1 MDCFSSLTGIRTD
14 KEPYRAKS
22 ALSLLEPRDLIL
34 NFDFECQYFL
44 EVFFRNE
51 PYGVPSHND
60 GRVPARAP
68 AGSYSETARR
78 FDVCVEN
85 SVPVASGA
93 MARSG
98 LGKGLGALIGTPAVA
113 TPKDGSDAGERVH
126 QIELTSIVPSTLQ
139 PRKDFAR
146 DVLLELIESIRQH
159 GIIQPLIVRQVGTR
173 FELIA
178 GERRWRAAQELGL
191 ATVPAIVRTAND
203 LEVLELSL
211 IENLQRADL
220 NPIEEA
226 QGYARLANEFGMRQE
241 DIALKVGRSRA
252 AVANALRLLDLHPQV
267 QIWLAQNLVSVG
279 HAKVLLALKA
289 PEEQLLAAETVLRRN
304 ATVRSTERMVAR
316 LLGIGRG
323 RRKPRRAAGDS
334 SATATAVEDLQNRLQ
349 QHLATHVTI
358 HHGEKRGR
366 IEIEYLRNRRSSA
379 DYYCSWPAG
388 RRVTRV
394 MNCRGVRR
402 GGRQSK
408 WIKAFQKTD
417 PAGAERDGRG
427 ANDRA
432 SESKYAKG
440 PATCGGLASHVISSS

>member
-1 MDCFSSLTGIRTD
+1 
-14 KEPYRAKS
+14 
-22 ALSLLEPRDLIL
+22 
-34 NFDFECQYFL
+34 
-44 EVFFRNE
+44 
-51 PYGVPSHND
+51 
-60 GRVPARAP
+60 
-68 AGSYSETARR
+68 
-78 FDVCVEN
+78 
-85 SVPVASGA
+85 

-98 LGKGLGALIGTPAVA
+98 LGKGLGALIGTPTAPARADAVE
-113 TPKDGSDAGERVH
+113 SGERVH
-126 QIELTSIVPSTLQ
+126 QISLPNIVPSALQ

-146 DVLLELIESIRQH
+146 EALQELVDSIRQH

-178 GERRWRAAQELGL
+178 GERRWRAAQEAGL
-191 ATVPAIVRTAND
+191 TQAPVIIRSASD
-203 LEVLELSL
+203 MEVLELSL

-267 QIWLAQNLVSVG
+267 QVWLTQNLLSVG

-323 RRKPRRAAGDS
+323 RRKPRRSAGDS

-366 IEIEYLRNRRSSA
+366 IEIEYYGTDDLQRIVTALGLR
-379 DYYCSWPAG
+379 D
-388 RRVTRV
+388 
-394 MNCRGVRR
+394 
-402 GGRQSK
+402 
-408 WIKAFQKTD
+408 
-417 PAGAERDGRG
+417 E
-427 ANDRA
+427 
-432 SESKYAKG
+432 
-440 PATCGGLASHVISSS
+440 